1 MRILTVENGFVVAVS
16 NSRSSSA
23 VLHSPTG
30 AFEPVHS
37 STSRT
42 GSLSES
48 EPSVHVPHHGK
59 FTRIILISVSRANT
73 YRSRSSV
80 DAVLLILLLDYK
92 EKVL

>member
-1 MRILTVENGFVVAVS
+1 MLNLTVVNGFVVAVS

-59 FTRIILISVSRANT
+59 FAGLILIFDT
-73 YRSRSSV
+73 I
-80 DAVLLILLLDYK
+80 LMFLGLIQIGQGVQLTLCC
-92 EKVL
+92 